1 MGSRGLALQGEALF
15 RTGESPCVIMNVRK
29 VTMDG
34 QCYELEC
41 VSLERCV
48 AVLSPSSLECDLIWR

>member
-1 MGSRGLALQGEALF
+1 MGSRVLALQGKDLL
-15 RTGESPCVIMNVRK
+15 RTGEYPCVIMNVRK
-29 VTMDG
+29 VTLDG
-34 QCYELEC
+34 QCYELDC